1 MTALSDANCTAQAA
15 DMTGSAVVTV
25 NARPTGVISGTNTIC
40 NGGSTTLSI
49 ALTGAQP
56 WSLTY
61 TDGTTPVTVSSIT
74 TSPYTVSVSPT
85 TTKTYT
91 VTALSDAN
99 CTAQA
104 ADMTGSAVVTVNA
117 RPTGVISGT
126 NTICNG
132 GSTTLSIAL
141 TGAQPWSLTYTDG
154 TTPVT
159 VSSITT
165 SPYTVSVSPTT
176 TKTYTVTALSDA
188 NCTAQAADMTGSA
201 VVTVNARPTGVISGT
216 NTICNGGSTTLSI
229 ALTGAQPWSLTYTDG
244 TTPVTVSSITT
255 SPYTVSVS
263 PTTTKTYTVT
273 ALSDANCTAQAADM
287 TGSAVVTVNARPT
300 GVISGT
306 NTICNG
312 GSTTLSIAITGAQPW
327 SLTYTDGTTPVTV
340 SSITTSPYTVSVSPT
355 TTKTY
360 TVTALS
366 DANCTAQAADMTG
379 SAVVTVNARPTG
391 VISGTNT
398 ICNGGSTTL
407 SIALTG
413 AQPWSLTYTDGTT
426 PVTVSSITTSP
437 YTVSVSPTTTKT
449 YTVTAL
455 SDANCTAQAADM
467 TGSAV
472 VTVNARPTGVISGTN
487 TICNGGSTT
496 LSIAL
501 TGAQP
506 WSLTYTDGTTPVT
519 VSSITT
525 SPYTVSVSPTTTKTY
540 TVTALSDANCTAQAA
555 DMTGSAV
562 VTVNARPTGV
572 ISGTNTICN
581 GGSTT
586 LSIALTGAQ
595 PWSLTYTDGTT
606 PVTVSSITTSPYT
619 VSVSP
624 TTTKTYTV
632 TALSDANCTAQA
644 ADMTGSAVV
653 TVNARPTSVI
663 SGTNTICNGG
673 STTLSIALT
682 GAQPWSLTYTDGT
695 TPVTVSSITTSPYT
709 VSVSPTTTKTYTVTA
724 LVMPTAQHRQQI

>member
-1 MTALSDANCTAQAA
+1 MEAA
-15 DMTGSAVVTV
+15 HD
-25 NARPTGVISGTNTIC
+25 
-40 NGGSTTLSI
+40 SI
-49 ALTGAQP
+49 AL
-56 WSLTY
+56 
-61 TDGTTPVTVSSIT
+61 
-74 TSPYTVSVSPT
+74 
-85 TTKTYT
+85 
-91 VTALSDAN
+91 
-99 CTAQA
+99 
-104 ADMTGSAVVTVNA
+104 
-117 RPTGVISGT
+117 
-126 NTICNG
+126 
-132 GSTTLSIAL
+132 
-141 TGAQPWSLTYTDG
+141 
-154 TTPVT
+154 
-159 VSSITT
+159 
-165 SPYTVSVSPTT
+165 
-176 TKTYTVTALSDA
+176 
-188 NCTAQAADMTGSA
+188 
-201 VVTVNARPTGVISGT
+201 
-216 NTICNGGSTTLSI
+216 
-229 ALTGAQPWSLTYTDG
+229 
-244 TTPVTVSSITT
+244 
-255 SPYTVSVS
+255 
-263 PTTTKTYTVT
+263 
-273 ALSDANCTAQAADM
+273 
-287 TGSAVVTVNARPT
+287 
-300 GVISGT
+300 
-306 NTICNG
+306 
-312 GSTTLSIAITGAQPW
+312 TGAQPW

-653 TVNARPTSVI
+653 TVNARPTGVI

-724 LVMPTAQHRQQI
+724 LSDANCTAQAADMTGSAVVTVNARPTGVISGTNTICNGGSTTLA